1 LWKRL
6 VDKWKKQPASQSL
19 EKGTDTMHNE
29 TWNIIRVALLILL
42 VLAFAIFV
50 ETSAVEELPT
60 VETAYIADEPEQTEP
75 TTTEPPTTE
84 SATAK
89 TEPTTATIETEPT
102 TIAEETTTQEET
114 IVPETT
120 APETT
125 EPELPYTEEEL
136 EMMAIVI
143 YQEAGGNDYSDETRL
158 MVGTVVMNRIADE
171 RFPDTM
177 YEVLTAPRQYG
188 RLHWTGIVWPDRASN
203 PYEAEAIERAYA
215 IAERILLGERA
226 FDGSVVY
233 QAEFPQGVETVV
245 YQDGMYFC
253 R

>member
-1 LWKRL
+1 
-6 VDKWKKQPASQSL
+6 
-19 EKGTDTMHNE
+19 MHSE
-29 TWNIIRVALLILL
+29 TWNIIRVAMLILL
-42 VLAFAIFV
+42 VLAFAISV
-50 ETSAVEELPT
+50 ESSSVEELPT
-60 VETAYIADEPEQTEP
+60 VEPAYIDDEPEQTEP
-75 TTTEPPTTE
+75 TTTEPPT
-84 SATAK
+84 

-114 IVPETT
+114 IVPETNV
-120 APETT
+120 PETT

-143 YQEAGGNDYSDETRL
+143 YQEAGGSECSDETRL

-177 YEVLTAPRQYG
+177 YEVLTAPSQYG
-188 RLHWTGIVWPDRASN
+188 RLHWTGIVWPDRASS
-203 PYEAEAIERAYA
+203 PYEAEAVERAYA

-226 FDGSVVY
+226 LPDDVVFQSEFIQGTIVAYSDGI
-233 QAEFPQGVETVV
+233 
-245 YQDGMYFC
+245 YFC

>member
-1 LWKRL
+1 
-6 VDKWKKQPASQSL
+6 
-19 EKGTDTMHNE
+19 MHNE

-42 VLAFAIFV
+42 VLTFAIFV

-60 VETAYIADEPEQTEP
+60 SETVYIADEPEQTEP
-75 TTTEPPTTE
+75 TTMEPTTTEPPTT
-84 SATAK
+84 A
-89 TEPTTATIETEPT
+89 PTTATIETEPT

-120 APETT
+120 VPETT

-143 YQEAGGNDYSDETRL
+143 YQEAGGNECSDETRL

-188 RLHWTGIVWPDRASN
+188 RLHWTGIVWPDRASS
-203 PYEAEAIERAYA
+203 PYEAEAVERAYA
-215 IAERILLGERA
+215 IAKRILLGERA
-226 FDGSVVY
+226 FNGSVVW
-233 QAEFPQGVETVV
+233 QAEFPQGVETVA